1 MILIKNIGQLV
12 TVGGSEPKKGKK
24 MNDLNIINNAYL
36 IIENDKIIDFGK
48 INKLENLSKYD
59 EIIDAEQKVILPGF
73 IDPHTH
79 FVFAGDRS
87 QEFKM
92 RLKGIPY
99 IEILK
104 KGGGILSTVKA
115 TRRASYDDLLNQ
127 SNKRIDKFLS
137 YGVTTVEGKS
147 GYGLD
152 NKTEVKQ
159 LKVMQELNK
168 RNDIDIVSTFLG
180 AHAVPKEYKG
190 QSEEYIDFVINEV
203 LPEVSEKKLAEFCDV
218 FCDDGAFSYQES
230 EKLLN
235 SAKEH
240 GLKLKIHADEIKN
253 TKASELAGK
262 LNTVSAEHLLKASD
276 DGLRSIKE
284 NNVIAVLLPLTAFSL
299 QEEYADAKKMIEM
312 GIPVALASD
321 LNPGSSYSQSIP
333 LLLSLAVM
341 YMGMTPEEAITAL
354 TINAASAINREK
366 EIGSIKKG
374 KKADLILL
382 NTTDFN
388 HLFYNFGVNL
398 VDKVYK
404 NGRLVFDND
413 LNKRKTQ
420 KEDI

>member
-1 MILIKNIGQLV
+1 MTLINNIGQLV
-12 TVGGSEPKKGKK
+12 TVGGSEPKKGKE
-24 MNDLNIINNAYL
+24 MNDLNIIKNAYI
-36 IIENDKIIDFGK
+36 IIENEKIVDFGK
-48 INKLENLSKYD
+48 NRNLNDLSNFN
-59 EIIDAEQKVILPGF
+59 EVIDAEQRVVLPGF

-115 TRRASYDDLLNQ
+115 TRRASYNDLLKQ
-127 SNKRIDKFLS
+127 SNKRLDKFLS
-137 YGVTTVEGKS
+137 YGITTVEGKS

-152 NKTEVKQ
+152 KKTELKQ
-159 LKVMQELNK
+159 LKVMQDLNK
-168 RNDIDIVSTFLG
+168 RDDIDVVSTFLG
-180 AHAVPKEYKG
+180 AHAVPKEYKEK
-190 QSEEYIDFVINEV
+190 SNEYINFVIEKV
-203 LPEVSEKKLAEFCDV
+203 LPEVAEKELAEFCDV

-230 EKLLN
+230 EKLLS
-235 SAKEH
+235 SAKKYGFE
-240 GLKLKIHADEIKN
+240 LKIHADEIKN

-262 LNTVSAEHLLKASD
+262 LNTVSAEHLLKVSK

-284 NNVIAVLLPLTAFSL
+284 NNVMAVLLPLTAFSL
-299 QEEYADAKKMIEM
+299 QEKYADAKKMISM

-354 TINAASAINREK
+354 TINAACAIKREK
-366 EIGSIKKG
+366 DIGSIKKG
-374 KKADLILL
+374 KKADLVLL
-382 NTTDFN
+382 DTNDYN

-413 LNKRKTQ
+413 LNKRKNK
-420 KEDI
+420 KEDN

>member
-1 MILIKNIGQLV
+1 MILFKNIGQLV

-24 MNDLNIINNAYL
+24 MNDLNIIKNAYL

-48 INKLENLSKYD
+48 NNKLENLSKYD

-115 TRRASYDDLLNQ
+115 TRRASYDDLLDQ

-152 NKTEVKQ
+152 KKTEVKQ

-180 AHAVPKEYKG
+180 AHAVPREYKG
-190 QSEEYIDFVINEV
+190 QSEEYIDFVIKEV

-230 EKLLN
+230 EKLLS

-374 KKADLILL
+374 KKADLVLL

-404 NGRLVFDND
+404 NGRLVFDNG
-413 LNKRKTQ
+413 LNKRKIQ

>member
-24 MNDLNIINNAYL
+24 MNDLNIIKNAYL

-48 INKLENLSKYD
+48 NNKLENLSKYD
-59 EIIDAEQKVILPGF
+59 EIIDAEKKVILPGF

-115 TRRASYDDLLNQ
+115 TRRASYDDLLDQ

-152 NKTEVKQ
+152 KKTEVKQ

-180 AHAVPKEYKG
+180 AHAVLKEYKG
-190 QSEEYIDFVINEV
+190 QSEEYIDFVINKV
-203 LPEVSEKKLAEFCDV
+203 LPEVSENKLAEFCDV

-374 KKADLILL
+374 KKADLVLL

-413 LNKRKTQ
+413 LNKRKIQ

>member
-152 NKTEVKQ
+152 KNTEVKQ

>member
-1 MILIKNIGQLV
+1 MLLINNIGQLV
-12 TVGGSEPKKGKK
+12 TVGGNTPKKGKE
-24 MNDLNIINNAYL
+24 MNDLNIIKDAYL
-36 IIENDKIIDFGK
+36 VIEDDKIIDFGEKNK
-48 INKLENLSKYD
+48 IDDLSKYNKV
-59 EIIDAEQKVILPGF
+59 IDAEGKVVLPGF

-115 TRRASYDDLLNQ
+115 TRRVGYDVLLKQ
-127 SNKRIDKFLS
+127 SNKRLDQFLS

-152 NKTEVKQ
+152 KKTEIKQ
-159 LKVMQELNK
+159 LKVMQELNN
-168 RNDIDIVSTFLG
+168 RDDIDVVSTFLG

-190 QSEEYIDFVINEV
+190 KSEEYIDFVIKKV
-203 LPEVSEKKLAEFCDV
+203 LPEVAEKNLAEFCDV

-230 EKLLN
+230 QKLLR
-235 SAKEH
+235 SAKEY
-240 GLKLKIHADEIKN
+240 GFKLKIHADEIKN
-253 TKASELAGK
+253 TKASKLAGK
-262 LNTVSAEHLLKASD
+262 LNAVSAEHLLKASNS
-276 DGLRSIKE
+276 GLKSIKE
-284 NNVIAVLLPLTAFSL
+284 NDVIAVLLPLTAFSL
-299 QEEYADAKKMIEM
+299 QEKYANAKKMIEM
-312 GIPVALASD
+312 EIPVALASD

-354 TINAASAINREK
+354 TINAASALNRE
-366 EIGSIKKG
+366 EDVGSIQKG
-374 KKADLILL
+374 KKADLVLL
-382 NTTDFN
+382 DTTDYN

-413 LNKRKTQ
+413 LDKRKSQ
-420 KEDI
+420 KEDF